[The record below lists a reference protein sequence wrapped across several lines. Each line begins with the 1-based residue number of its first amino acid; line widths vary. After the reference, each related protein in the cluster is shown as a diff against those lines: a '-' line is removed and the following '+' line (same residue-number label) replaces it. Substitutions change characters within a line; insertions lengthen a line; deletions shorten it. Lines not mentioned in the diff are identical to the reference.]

1 MILRIVGY
9 ERGVLKIHYTRYL
22 KEGIGM
28 GLKAAKTITD
38 DMLEGKICEI
48 EVPDDRAELHT
59 TTLRLFSH
67 SFLCIS
73 RVRPATPIETSFTEM
88 AKALSA

>member
-48 EVPDDRAELHT
+48 EVPDDRAELHA
-59 TTLRLFSH
+59 TTLRILGAQVE
-67 SFLCIS
+67 LTGGTCS
-73 RVRPATPIETSFTEM
+73 RMR
-88 AKALSA
+88 

>member
-1 MILRIVGY
+1 
-9 ERGVLKIHYTRYL
+9 
-22 KEGIGM
+22 M

-48 EVPDDRAELHT
+48 EVPDDRAELHA